1 MQEFTD
7 YAVLEIPVVVHVF
20 HYYSAG
26 RLTAESIAAQIDV
39 RSRFTIALISSRL
52 AAGVRARR

>member
-39 RSRFTIALISSRL
+39 RL
-52 AAGVRARR
+52 ASHGWRAGLTMTPPVHPI